1 MIENN
6 CVQDIKRING
16 RYYLLELHDGS
27 YIVDYFKLIRLSNFF
42 PFSNFYNNARK
53 KSWTAYKV
61 TGLEE
66 IIEGK
71 KTPERQFYV
80 PESYGIFGVFVIS
93 PFLIFLGY
101 LESIYLALLIGSV
114 LSTYGIISTC
124 RLLHSNKK
132 VKEIV
137 KDTTI
142 VQLILVENKR
152 SKIYVFLSNFLSC
165 VYGMFVS
172 YLFVSAILSGDFGVV
187 IFVSLVSPT
196 ISLIFGKIISNLR
209 EVPDINVKYKVVRNG
224 DQ

>member
-16 RYYLLELHDGS
+16 RYYLLELHDGL
-27 YIVDYFKLIRLSNFF
+27 YIVDYFKLIRLRNFF

-53 KSWTAYKV
+53 KSWIAYKV

-66 IIEGK
+66 IIEGEK
-71 KTPERQFYV
+71 IPERQFYV
-80 PESYGIFGVFVIS
+80 PESYGIFGVIVIS
-93 PFLIFLGY
+93 PFLIYLGY
-101 LESIYLALLIGSV
+101 LESIYLALLIGSL
-114 LSTYGIISTC
+114 LSTYGIVSIC

-132 VKEIV
+132 VQEIV

-142 VQLILVENKR
+142 VQLVLVENTK
-152 SKIYVFLSNFLSC
+152 SKIYVVLSNFLSC

-172 YLFVSAILSGDFGVV
+172 YLFISAILSGDFWVV

-196 ISLIFGKIISNLR
+196 ISLIFGKIISNLG
-209 EVPDINVKYKVVRNG
+209 EVPDVSSKYQIEKR
-224 DQ
+224 

>member
-16 RYYLLELHDGS
+16 RYYLLELHDGL
-27 YIVDYFKLIRLSNFF
+27 YIVDYFKLMRLRNFF
-42 PFSNFYNNARK
+42 PFSTFYNNAPK

-61 TGLEE
+61 TGSAE
-66 IIEGK
+66 IFEGK
-71 KTPERQFYV
+71 KIPEIQFYV

-124 RLLHSNKK
+124 RLLHNNKK

-142 VQLILVENKR
+142 VQLVLVENKR

-165 VYGMFVS
+165 VYGMFVG
-172 YLFVSAILSGDFGVV
+172 YLFISAILSGDFWKV

-196 ISLIFGKIISNLR
+196 ISLIFGKIISNFR
-209 EVPDINVKYKVVRNG
+209 EVPDVSSKYQIEKR
-224 DQ
+224 

>member
-16 RYYLLELHDGS
+16 RYYLLELHDES
-27 YIVDYFKLIRLSNFF
+27 YIVDYFKLIRFRNFF
-42 PFSNFYNNARK
+42 PFSNFYNNTWE

-71 KTPERQFYV
+71 KIPERQFYV
-80 PESYGIFGVFVIS
+80 PESYGIFGVIVIS
-93 PFLIFLGY
+93 PFLIYLGY
-101 LESIYLALLIGSV
+101 LESIYLALLIGSL
-114 LSTYGIISTC
+114 LSTYGIVSIS

-132 VKEIV
+132 VQEIV

-142 VQLILVENKR
+142 VKLVLVENAK
-152 SKIYVFLSNFLSC
+152 SKIYVVLSNFLSC

-172 YLFVSAILSGDFGVV
+172 YLFISAILSGDFWVV

-209 EVPDINVKYKVVRNG
+209 EVPDINVKYKVVRND